1 MTCIIPT
8 PQDSSP
14 SSSDEEIWTLPTGNS
29 NKDKVILTNKSSSLV
44 PKLRP
49 LELSSTDTLDDIFE
63 KASSADLIVSKLN
76 SSDLNSTSTI
86 YNNSRKASF
95 AADDSVDTTSCSA
108 LSKVESEISRDSASI
123 VKPKK
128 KARKIKKAKKGRK
141 VYDMPGQ
148 KKDPPS
154 ELSGGRIFYETL
166 RSQIPESK
174 MAEEYLLKF
183 GLLPLEEATRLV
195 EQQDKVK
202 QKKVNTV
209 KLKKGNSSRKR
220 AARAQKKKGNKSRKK
235 AKVSKKSKKEL
246 FVEDSSESSDSPIP
260 I

>member
-1 MTCIIPT
+1 M
-8 PQDSSP
+8 SSG
-14 SSSDEEIWTLPTGNS
+14 LN
-29 NKDKVILTNKSSSLV
+29 
-44 PKLRP
+44 
-49 LELSSTDTLDDIFE
+49 STDTSN
-63 KASSADLIVSKLN
+63 K
-76 SSDLNSTSTI
+76 
-86 YNNSRKASF
+86 NSRRASF
-95 AADDSVDTTSCSA
+95 AADDSFDTTSCSA
-108 LSKVESEISRDSASI
+108 LSRVESEVSRDSTSI
-123 VKPKK
+123 VKSKK
-128 KARKIKKAKKGRK
+128 KARKLKKAKKGKK

-195 EQQDKVK
+195 EQQEKVK
-202 QKKVNTV
+202 QKKVNSE

-220 AARAQKKKGNKSRKK
+220 AVRAKKKKGNKSRKK

-246 FVEDSSESSDSPIP
+246 FLEDSSESSDSPIP
-260 I
+260 V